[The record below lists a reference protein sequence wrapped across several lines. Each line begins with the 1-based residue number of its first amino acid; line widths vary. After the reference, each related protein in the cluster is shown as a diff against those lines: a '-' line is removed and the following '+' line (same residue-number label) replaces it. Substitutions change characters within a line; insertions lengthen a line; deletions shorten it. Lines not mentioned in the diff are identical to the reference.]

1 MRIENLQFKIYNF
14 QSIFNVSILKIGKFR
29 HCLEITCPPLPKASG
44 VGRRGNCKLEIVL
57 AIVFSLTTYF
67 LLPTTISAST
77 ISRPMSNSGLVG
89 YWNFE
94 EGTGNSRTFDR
105 SGNGNTGTLTS
116 MDPLTD
122 WVNGATSTG
131 QALDFDGNNDYV
143 SVGDSVNLD
152 IVGSITVATWVR
164 ANSFGV
170 GGDEERLVFKG
181 TGPSNGNI
189 YTLGIGDSKAMFSLH
204 LAIFSGSNCQG
215 SSPCIAGNTTLATN
229 RWYYLVGTY
238 DGTVIRIYVDGR
250 LDGSQNAV
258 STGTADANAVLF
270 GARSD
275 GQDTLTGSLDEVR
288 IYNRALTSSEV
299 ERLYKLQK
307 PKVASGVDN
316 TGLVGYWAFEEG
328 IGTRAV
334 DSSFNNN
341 IGTLTTMDNSDW
353 VTGRVGG
360 ALDFDGGNEY
370 VQMAGYYPVTG
381 GNPRTISA
389 WIKPRDTGAAKVI
402 AMWGSTAV
410 SGGRFQFVV
419 TVGDKLSI
427 GIEGSSF
434 GGVVDVEDGFWHH
447 VVAKCTGNNLNTCS
461 LFVDGSLDTNSGTS
475 ATIDTTSTNDPLT
488 IGYWPSGTFGPF
500 DGQIDEV
507 RIYNR
512 ALTSSEVER
521 LYKGSKASVVNK
533 TKTNR
538 ITNGLVGYWTFDGKD
553 IYSTTALDRSGSGNN
568 GTLTNGPV
576 PTLGKIGQALS
587 FDGSNDYVDVGTM
600 SGIDVSTVTYS
611 AWVYPINTTGG
622 GIMYTGNGTT
632 IHTKMDKLG
641 NPPRVEFTYVWSTS
655 ICKSATTNGTL
666 PVNAWTHVVVT
677 YDRSI
682 ACSASYGPSIYLNGV
697 LKSSADTRTG
707 SGGALTGT
715 NRVTIGSSLVPSFYF
730 PGRIDDVRIYNRIL
744 TADEV
749 YQLYNMGR

>member
-105 SGNGNTGTLTS
+105 SGNGNTGALNI

-170 GGDEERLVFKG
+170 CGDEERLVFKG

-328 IGTRAV
+328 VGTRAE
-334 DSSFNNN
+334 DSSDNNN
-341 IGTLTTMDNSDW
+341 TGTLTTMDNSDW
-353 VTGRVGG
+353 VTGKVGG
-360 ALDFDGGNEY
+360 ALDFDGSSDFVDVGNN
-370 VQMAGYYPVTG
+370 ASLVTA
-381 GNPRTISA
+381 NAFTVSAWVKATSSATSRTITS
-389 WIKPRDTGAAKVI
+389 
-402 AMWGSTAV
+402 WGSDSVA
-410 SGGRFQFVV
+410 GQRFPFNIK
-419 TVGDKLSI
+419 TSNILSV
-427 GIEGSSF
+427 GIEGSSESAVTAI
-434 GGVVDVEDGFWHH
+434 GDNIWHH
-447 VVAKCTGNNLNTCS
+447 VA
-461 LFVDGSLDTNSGTS
+461 
-475 ATIDTTSTNDPLT
+475 
-488 IGYWPSGTFGPF
+488 
-500 DGQIDEV
+500 
-507 RIYNR
+507 
-512 ALTSSEVER
+512 
-521 LYKGSKASVVNK
+521 
-533 TKTNR
+533 
-538 ITNGLVGYWTFDGKD
+538 
-553 IYSTTALDRSGSGNN
+553 
-568 GTLTNGPV
+568 
-576 PTLGKIGQALS
+576 
-587 FDGSNDYVDVGTM
+587 
-600 SGIDVSTVTYS
+600 
-611 AWVYPINTTGG
+611 
-622 GIMYTGNGTT
+622 
-632 IHTKMDKLG
+632 
-641 NPPRVEFTYVWSTS
+641 
-655 ICKSATTNGTL
+655 
-666 PVNAWTHVVVT
+666 
-677 YDRSI
+677 
-682 ACSASYGPSIYLNGV
+682 
-697 LKSSADTRTG
+697 
-707 SGGALTGT
+707 
-715 NRVTIGSSLVPSFYF
+715 
-730 PGRIDDVRIYNRIL
+730 
-744 TADEV
+744 
-749 YQLYNMGR
+749 